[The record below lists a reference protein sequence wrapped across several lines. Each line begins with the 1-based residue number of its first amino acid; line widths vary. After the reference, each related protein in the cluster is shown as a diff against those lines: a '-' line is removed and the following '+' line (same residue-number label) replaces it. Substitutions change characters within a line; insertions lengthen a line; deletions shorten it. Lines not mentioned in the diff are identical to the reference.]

1 MPWSHGGT
9 RHGRLRTNTYPH
21 IQRLAQPEKWQVSWS
36 PWDTWSPQASK
47 NLEPVPQGVN
57 TQTSNPSHNTQSEY
71 SCSGMSCF
79 LLKPPAYPR
88 SSWRV
93 HWFFKFLRVLD
104 WDFLGNSDSEISGWV
119 PGIPVFRKPP
129 RWFQWWPLFGNEC
142 CQPQILWTAL
152 ECPRPLMMPYVFW
165 TLWAP
170 FHPFDGSCPLQNNKY
185 W

>member
-1 MPWSHGGT
+1 MASFLITVGDLKSPSEQKFRTSPSRSQRSDKQPFTQYSEWVFMLWNVMFSLK
-9 RHGRLRTNTYPH
+9 GR
-21 IQRLAQPEKWQVSWS
+21 QRIP
-36 PWDTWSPQASK
+36 
-47 NLEPVPQGVN
+47 G
-57 TQTSNPSHNTQSEY
+57 
-71 SCSGMSCF
+71 
-79 LLKPPAYPR
+79 

-104 WDFLGNSDSEISGWV
+104 WDFLGNSDSERSGWV
-119 PGIPVFRKPP
+119 PGIPVFKKPP